1 MISGKWAGLIDGV
14 HSLGEEMSRV
24 FKVMVLLVALS
35 LVSAVAL
42 QPATAYAGDVH
53 VYQDANNTNDGD
65 GSDTAGICGDPD
77 DTGEGDPDSVGGG
90 YGAHSGDNDLSGLLD
105 GLFNSGDD
113 DDARLIHDFIRFML
127 QQFMPNP

>member
-1 MISGKWAGLIDGV
+1 
-14 HSLGEEMSRV
+14 MSRV

-42 QPATAYAGDVH
+42 QPATAYAGDVP
-53 VYQDANNTNDGD
+53 VYQDSSTSNDGD
-65 GSDTAGICGDPD
+65 GSNTAGTCGDPT

-90 YGAHSGDNDLSGLLD
+90 YGAHSGDTDLSGLLD
-105 GLFNSGDD
+105 GLFGDD
-113 DDARLIHDFIRFML
+113 PDEARTIHEFIKYLL